1 MYCETAIIFKDNS
14 GCIFLLKNEKTGSR
28 TKHIET
34 RYFYGRSLFFC
45 EPPKIIP
52 YFVRSEANIADGLTK
67 SQPEKL
73 FSIHSEMI
81 MKGSLI
87 YRREDV
93 EIAIAM
99 RESKDTSM
107 GYGIPEAIKYPDG
120 PDRAYGQTN
129 GELSQ
134 MTKEQGLQV
143 IVDDWGNDRGDLR
156 PD

>member
-1 MYCETAIIFKDNS
+1 M
-14 GCIFLLKNEKTGSR
+14 
-28 TKHIET
+28 
-34 RYFYGRSLFFC
+34 
-45 EPPKIIP
+45 
-52 YFVRSEANIADGLTK
+52 
-67 SQPEKL
+67 
-73 FSIHSEMI
+73 
-81 MKGSLI
+81 
-87 YRREDV
+87 

-143 IVDDWGNDRGDLR
+143 IVDDWRNDRGDLR
-156 PD
+156 PDWISVGLYVERDAIVARG